1 MSLVPML
8 TVIFIVT
15 ISLLVTK
22 IAAACILTV
31 VASSNKVDIALT
43 KLINKV
49 LSRFKNYA
57 MHDNGSLY
65 KLADNYHLLVQLHR
79 ILYFRKMTP

>member
-1 MSLVPML
+1 
-8 TVIFIVT
+8 
-15 ISLLVTK
+15 
-22 IAAACILTV
+22 
-31 VASSNKVDIALT
+31 
-43 KLINKV
+43 
-49 LSRFKNYA
+49 